1 MLRTNQTAGRA
12 VAMSKLD
19 SDETWRAL
27 SDPMRRAILDLLHDW
42 GNQGAIHLALQ
53 ILAGLGF
60 AAFGL

>member
-1 MLRTNQTAGRA
+1 
-12 VAMSKLD
+12 MSKLD